1 MPTLNWIGKEAVEKH
16 HKEVPFRLLEPVEAL
31 SCGDADS
38 GNLIVQGDNLDALKA
53 LLPRYAGKVKCI
65 YIDPPYNTGNEGWVY
80 NDNVNSPEIKKWLGE
95 VVGKEGETLDRH
107 DRWLCMMY
115 PRLLLLKQFLKD
127 DGVIFVSIDDTEVG
141 SLRLLMDEIFGTGN
155 FIANFVWEKRK
166 NRENRKVISMRH
178 DYIICYGKNKFD
190 AIKTF
195 NQLPMNAEALAR
207 YVNIDNDPR
216 GLWKSDPATAQSG
229 HGTKS
234 QFYTLTAPNGK
245 KHEPPSGRC
254 WIYTEEVM
262 NEAIKDNR
270 IFFGK
275 TGNNVP
281 RVKTYL
287 DDKERGL
294 TPESILFAKDVSTNE
309 EAKKSL
315 KEMFDGKTPFETPKP
330 MELIHHLIT
339 ISTSKDSIIM
349 DSFAGSG
356 STAHAVLK
364 LNSEDNGNRKFIIIE
379 MDKNIAKNVTAERV
393 KKAVNGYTSLKG
405 KKTEGLGGGFQYFN
419 LSSEPLFKADGPI
432 RSDVTFEQLAEFV
445 WFMETGTGLN
455 ESDLKSID
463 KKDSTPYLGQYK
475 DRAIFLLYNDIL
487 KDKSDAG
494 GNVLNGRTLDLL
506 EEALPDFEG
515 QRIVYGART
524 RFDKTK
530 LARLN
535 ITFHQL
541 PYELAVK
548 TWF

>member
-107 DRWLCMMY
+107 DRWLSMMY
-115 PRLLLLKQFLKD
+115 PRLLLLKQFLTD
-127 DGVIFVSIDDTEVG
+127 DGVIFVSIDDVEVG
-141 SLRLLMDEIFGTGN
+141 SLRLLLDEIFGTGN

-207 YVNIDNDPR
+207 YVNTDNDPR

-262 NEAIKDNR
+262 NEAINDNR
-270 IFFGK
+270 ISFGK

-309 EAKKSL
+309 EAKKSI
-315 KEMFDGKTPFETPKP
+315 KEMFNGETPFETPKP

-339 ISTSKDSIIM
+339 ISTSEDSIIM

-364 LNSEDNGNRKFIIIE
+364 LNNEDNGNRKFIIIE
-379 MDKNIAKNVTAERV
+379 MDKGIAKNVTAERV
-393 KKAVNGYTSLKG
+393 KKAINGYTSLKG
-405 KKTEGLGGGFQYFN
+405 KKTEGLGGDFQYFN
-419 LSSEPLFKADGPI
+419 LSSEPLFNADGPI
-432 RSDVTFEQLAEFV
+432 RSDVTFDQLAEFV

-455 ESDLKSID
+455 ASNLNLQKNH
-463 KKDSTPYLGQYK
+463 STPYLGQYK

-494 GNVLNGRTLDLL
+494 GNVLNGRTLELL
-506 EEALPDFEG
+506 EEALPDFKG
-515 QRIVYGART
+515 QKIVYGART

>member
-115 PRLLLLKQFLKD
+115 PRLLLLKQFLTD
-127 DGVIFVSIDDTEVG
+127 DGVIFVSIDDVEVG

-207 YVNIDNDPR
+207 YVNTDNDPR

-270 IFFGK
+270 ISFGK

-315 KEMFDGKTPFETPKP
+315 KEMFNGETPFETPKP

-339 ISTSKDSIIM
+339 ISTSEDSIIM

-364 LNSEDNGNRKFIIIE
+364 LNNEDNGNRKFIIIE
-379 MDKNIAKNVTAERV
+379 MDKGIARNVTAERV
-393 KKAVNGYTSLKG
+393 KKAINGYTSLKG
-405 KKTEGLGGGFQYFN
+405 KKTEGLGGDFQYFN
-419 LSSEPLFKADGPI
+419 LSYEPLFNADGPI
-432 RSDVTFEQLAEFV
+432 RSDVTFDQLAEFV

-455 ESDLKSID
+455 TSNLNLQKNH
-463 KKDSTPYLGQYK
+463 STPYLGQYK

-494 GNVLNGRTLDLL
+494 GNVLNGRTLEIL
-506 EEALPDFEG
+506 EKVLPDFKG
-515 QRIVYGART
+515 QKIVYGART

>member
-115 PRLLLLKQFLKD
+115 PRLLLLKQFLTE
-127 DGVIFVSIDDTEVG
+127 DGVIFVSIDDNENHH
-141 SLRLLMDEIFGTGN
+141 LRSLMDEIFRSDC
-155 FIANFVWEKRK
+155 FVADIIWRSSDSSNNDAKQVSMDHNYTLIYSRNPNWISYLLPRTEK
-166 NRENRKVISMRH
+166 N
-178 DYIICYGKNKFD
+178 
-190 AIKTF
+190 
-195 NQLPMNAEALAR
+195 NAH
-207 YVNIDNDPR
+207 YSNPDNDPNGAWFAGNLSSPNPR
-216 GLWKSDPATAQSG
+216 ENLRFNIQHPDGR
-229 HGTKS
+229 
-234 QFYTLTAPNGK
+234 TLESPPNGWRWS
-245 KHEPPSGRC
+245 E
-254 WIYTEEVM
+254 EEVKKKVDSG
-262 NEAIKDNR
+262 EI
-270 IFFGK
+270 IFTESLRG
-275 TGNNVP
+275 VL
-281 RVKTYL
+281 RKTYL
-287 DDKERGL
+287 KNQKGLAPSSLWTDIDDTGHNRNAKYEL
-294 TPESILFAKDVSTNE
+294 KNIFPEKDTSDLFS
-309 EAKKSL
+309 
-315 KEMFDGKTPFETPKP
+315 TPKP
-330 MELIHHLIT
+330 TKFIQKILKICT
-339 ISTSKDSIIM
+339 KDDDIIL
-349 DSFAGSG
+349 DSFSGSG
-356 STAHAVLK
+356 TTGHAVLK
-364 LNSEDNGNRKFIIIE
+364 QNDEDGGNRKFILVE
-379 MDKNIAKNVTAERV
+379 MDKDIAENVTSERIKRV
-393 KKAVNGYTSLKG
+393 VEGYPTSKD
-405 KKTEGLGGGFQYFN
+405 KFVSGLGSSFQYFR
-419 LSSEPLFKADGPI
+419 LSEEPLFNANGPI
-432 RSDVTFEQLAEFV
+432 RSDVTFDQLAEFV

-455 ESDLKSID
+455 ASNLNLRKNH
-463 KKDSTPYLGQYK
+463 STPYLGQYK

-494 GNVLNGRTLDLL
+494 GNVLNGRTLEIL
-506 EEALPDFEG
+506 EEALPNFNG
-515 QRIVYGART
+515 TKIVYGART